1 MNKTENKKINIIEKI
16 KNNKKAQYA
25 AVIII
30 SLLITILFL
39 LNSVVKNDSVAT
51 SSEVDAYVSR
61 LENKL
66 SEVLSEVKGVGKV
79 SVVIKVDGGMETV
92 IATKTITTE
101 NGGKTEREETPVL
114 VNGKTVPLKELY
126 PKISGVI
133 IVAEGADNIS
143 VMKKIQQAT
152 LSLLDID
159 LNKIEI
165 LEIKK
170 GEYKYGKKEKNYR
183 VIIYGRTS
191 CDYRR
196 F

>member
-165 LEIKK
+165 LAMK
-170 GEYKYGKKEKNYR
+170 
-183 VIIYGRTS
+183 
-191 CDYRR
+191 
-196 F
+196 